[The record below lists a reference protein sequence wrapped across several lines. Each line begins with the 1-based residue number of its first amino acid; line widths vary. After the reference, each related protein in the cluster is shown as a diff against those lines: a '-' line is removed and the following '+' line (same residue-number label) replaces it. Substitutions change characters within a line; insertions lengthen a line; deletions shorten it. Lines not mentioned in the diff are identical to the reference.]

1 MSEKG
6 AMNQESGMNVL
17 QLLKKESG
25 ACFQSSNKAKQKT
38 TAKNVGKGNTLP
50 ACGQQGGQS
59 RNQLPHLRERQQS
72 STKVRSQVAGRWGG
86 SSVWCE

>member
-25 ACFQSSNKAKQKT
+25 ACFQSSNKPKQKT
-38 TAKNVGKGNTLP
+38 TTAQKVGKGNTLP
-50 ACGQQGGQS
+50 A
-59 RNQLPHLRERQQS
+59 
-72 STKVRSQVAGRWGG
+72 
-86 SSVWCE
+86 